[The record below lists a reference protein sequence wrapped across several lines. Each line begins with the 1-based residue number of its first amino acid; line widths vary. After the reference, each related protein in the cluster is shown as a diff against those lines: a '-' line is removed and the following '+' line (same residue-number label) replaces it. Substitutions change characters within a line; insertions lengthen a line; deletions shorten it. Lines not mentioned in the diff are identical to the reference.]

1 MGLSEKYI
9 NFLNHPT
16 VEATINFIKKF
27 KSSKSYWSVSYFILL
42 FTIREAIAWKFGSAI
57 KTFCEAQAVDSS
69 FPMVWSVL
77 GFVFD
82 VGGSIELVLL
92 GILIFVLLSLV
103 KVAESEGT
111 SVSVREN
118 YLTLFLI
125 VFVGAISFVQS
136 SETLTIVEDTNK
148 AVKEIKAEQNESK
161 HLRNDLEREREKYAK
176 LEKEFYALRKSVQE
190 KAPNDNEI
198 IDNANQILEEQGFE
212 SAIFYLKFQL
222 SYLKHVEKSTKASET
237 NIKVSEFQKETIQV
251 VEDIEEENN
260 ETIIISKKSETKWIT
275 PSDSTCTSNGGE
287 VNSDGCK
294 SNWED
299 AKAICVANGGSLP
312 SIEELSKVVTD
323 CDGEMKDN
331 NKEEWE
337 RNRNNAIYQS
347 CYKKKGFASSYYW
360 SSTTHAN
367 YSRLAWAVDFS
378 SGRRYD
384 YFKDVNNYVRCVRAG
399 Q

>member
-9 NFLNHPT
+9 NFINHPT

-69 FPMVWSVL
+69 FPMLWSVL

-92 GILIFVLLSLV
+92 GTFIFVLLSLV

-111 SVSVREN
+111 SISVREN

-125 VFVGAISFVQS
+125 VFVGSISFFQS

-148 AVKEIKAEQNESK
+148 VVKEIKEEQNESK

-176 LEKEFYALRKSVQE
+176 LEKEFYALRKSVKE
-190 KAPNDNEI
+190 KALNDNEI
-198 IDNANQILEEQGFE
+198 IDNANQILEEQGYE
-212 SAIFYLKFQL
+212 AAIFYLKFQL

-237 NIKVSEFQKETIQV
+237 NVKVSESQKETIQV
-251 VEDIEEENN
+251 IEDIEEENN
-260 ETIIISKKSETKWIT
+260 ETIIISKESETKWIK
-275 PSDSTCTSNGGE
+275 PSDSTCISNGGK
-287 VNSDGCK
+287 VDNYGCK
-294 SNWED
+294 SNWEN
-299 AKAICVANGGSLP
+299 AKTICATNGGSLP
-312 SIEELSKVVTD
+312 SIEALRKVLTD
-323 CDGEMKDN
+323 CGGAMKED

-337 RNRNNAIYQS
+337 RNRNNATYQS
-347 CYKKKGFASSYYW
+347 CYKEKGFSSVWYFW
-360 SSTTHAN
+360 SKTAKNSSSAWLVYFADGDDLWRNKTFTH
-367 YSRLAWAVDFS
+367 YVLCV
-378 SGRRYD
+378 SG
-384 YFKDVNNYVRCVRAG
+384 

>member
-1 MGLSEKYI
+1 MGLSDKYI
-9 NFLNHPT
+9 NFINHPT

-69 FPMVWSVL
+69 LPMLWSVL

-92 GILIFVLLSLV
+92 GTLIFILLSLV

-111 SVSVREN
+111 SVSVSEN

-125 VFVGAISFVQS
+125 VFVGSISFFQS

-176 LEKEFYALRKSVQE
+176 LEKEFYALRKSVQ
-190 KAPNDNEI
+190 KIAPNETEI
-198 IDNANQILEEQGFE
+198 IDNSNQILEEQGYE
-212 SAIFYLKFQL
+212 SAIFYLKVQL
-222 SYLKHVEKSTKASET
+222 SYLKHITKNKEESEKSDGVEKEPK
-237 NIKVSEFQKETIQV
+237 QETIQV
-251 VEDIEEENN
+251 VEDIEEEND
-260 ETIIISKKSETKWIT
+260 ETIIISKQSETKWIK
-275 PSDSTCTSNGGE
+275 PSDSTCMGTGGKIML
-287 VNSDGCK
+287 GCVA
-294 SNWED
+294 NWKD
-299 AKAICVANGGSLP
+299 AKAICLAMGGILP
-312 SIEELSKVVTD
+312 SITELRKVVTD
-323 CDGEMKDN
+323 CGGTINDDST
-331 NKEEWE
+331 
-337 RNRNNAIYQS
+337 RNSHIVEL
-347 CYKKKGFASSYYW
+347 CFIKKGFFTHIPYWSRTDEDSSYAW
-360 SSTTHAN
+360 SLNFGNPNDSLSDKLEINHI
-367 YSRLAWAVDFS
+367 LCV
-378 SGRRYD
+378 SG
-384 YFKDVNNYVRCVRAG
+384 